1 MAHIRIVHFMIIV
14 IVVLTIFL
22 YSLLYT
28 ASPEMNTIV
37 HAGTPH
43 HYVVNSKDSSSSD
56 SFNNK
61 NILQNGD
68 ILVSSSLIASD
79 RNEPGGVG
87 NSAVPS
93 LEQKESVDIL
103 SNRMEGEDGVGS
115 VVIRSGECLNSCHWP
130 LFHLIAFCFTENVVD
145 ASAMS
150 YKQNISSSNNVSS
163 PSFSFVNGSY
173 SHAGSIALEA
183 KSTAKTSGKHTNAD
197 SYINI
202 NIVKSGHFHSTHIS
216 CLCFSVRH
224 STTTTKHKDL
234 F

>member
-43 HYVVNSKDSSSSD
+43 HYVINSKDSSSSD
-56 SFNNK
+56 SINNK

-93 LEQKESVDIL
+93 LEQKESVDII
-103 SNRMEGEDGVGS
+103 SNRIEGEDGVGS
-115 VVIRSGECLNSCHWP
+115 VVIRSGECLFLNFHEPLSHLMLFCVLPYRKCCGCICHV
-130 LFHLIAFCFTENVVD
+130 I
-145 ASAMS
+145 
-150 YKQNISSSNNVSS
+150 
-163 PSFSFVNGSY
+163 
-173 SHAGSIALEA
+173 
-183 KSTAKTSGKHTNAD
+183 
-197 SYINI
+197 
-202 NIVKSGHFHSTHIS
+202 
-216 CLCFSVRH
+216 
-224 STTTTKHKDL
+224 
-234 F
+234 

>member
-56 SFNNK
+56 SINNK

-79 RNEPGGVG
+79 RNEPGGFG

-103 SNRMEGEDGVGS
+103 SNRIEGEDGVGS
-115 VVIRSGECLNSCHWP
+115 VVIRSGECLFLNFLC
-130 LFHLIAFCFTENVVD
+130 HLISCFFFAFCLTENVVD

-150 YKQNISSSNNVSS
+150 YKTNISSSNNVSS

-173 SHAGSIALEA
+173 SHAGSIASILPLEA

-197 SYINI
+197 SYMSINM
-202 NIVKSGHFHSTHIS
+202 
-216 CLCFSVRH
+216 
-224 STTTTKHKDL
+224 
-234 F
+234 